1 MTGFRFPRVYPILDS
16 SMIPAEGRATFL
28 VRLGRELAD
37 AGVGLME
44 YRNKDGAVEEILA
57 DAGGLRA
64 AMPEAK
70 LILDDRAELVERVGF
85 DGVHVDDGDMTP
97 AEARLLLGPERIIGT
112 FAGNMELIPGVLS
125 QPADYFAVGPV
136 FRTITK
142 KTSLP
147 SIGTEGVRHPPRER
161 RGGARGRGE
170 HGGRCG
176 GDLPEAG
183 PGGRVPAVD
192 GAARLSKPSRK
203 TIHARVR
210 YNSSK

>member
-147 SIGTEGVRHPPRER
+147 SIGTEGVRRLR
-161 RGGARGRGE
+161 AA
-170 HGGRCG
+170 
-176 GDLPEAG
+176 AG
-183 PGGRVPAVD
+183 PGFVLTAAGGIHLENAAAVLEAGASTVAVVGAIFRKPDPA
-192 GAARLSKPSRK
+192 GEFRRWMALLG
-203 TIHARVR
+203 
-210 YNSSK
+210 